1 MKALL
6 ILSMGLFVGS
16 LSAQSPQVD
25 PSARTDLRPPTR
37 EQRIVLRLQDT
48 YIYQGSRF
56 TMDGIGVEMMKADNP
71 LRLFDPFDEETLS
84 TARDNVVWDQNTGRA
99 IGFNLFSIH
108 F

>member
-6 ILSMGLFVGS
+6 ILSVALFAGS
-16 LSAQSPQVD
+16 LPAQSPQVD
-25 PSARTDLRPPTR
+25 PSARTGLQPQTR

-48 YIYQGSRF
+48 YIYRGSRF
-56 TMDGIGVEMMKADNP
+56 TMDGIGVEVMNADNP
-71 LRLFDPFDEETLS
+71 LRLFDPFDERTLS

>member
-6 ILSMGLFVGS
+6 ILSTALFAGA
-16 LSAQSPQVD
+16 LPAQSPQAD
-25 PSARTDLRPPTR
+25 PSARTGLQPPTR

-48 YIYQGSRF
+48 YIYRGSRF
-56 TMDGIGVEMMKADNP
+56 TMDGIGVEVMKADSP
-71 LRLFDPFDEETLS
+71 LRLFDPFDENTLA

>member
-6 ILSMGLFVGS
+6 IPLLALFAGN
-16 LSAQSPQVD
+16 LLAQSPQPD
-25 PSARTDLRPPTR
+25 PWLRTGPQPQTR

-56 TMDGIGVEMMKADNP
+56 TMDGIGVAVMKADNP

-99 IGFNLFSIH
+99 IGFNFFSIH

>member
-6 ILSMGLFVGS
+6 IPLMTVFAGS
-16 LSAQSPQVD
+16 LPAQSQQLD
-25 PSARTDLRPPTR
+25 PWLQTGTQPPRR
-37 EQRIVLRLQDT
+37 EDRIVLRLQDT

-56 TMDGIGVEMMKADNP
+56 TMDGVGVQMMNADHP

-84 TARDNVVWDQNTGRA
+84 KARDNVVWDPYTGRA
-99 IGFNLFSIH
+99 IGFNFFSIH

>member
-6 ILSMGLFVGS
+6 ILSTALFAGVLPAQPPQPDHS
-16 LSAQSPQVD
+16 LW
-25 PSARTDLRPPTR
+25 TDLQPQTR

-48 YIYQGSRF
+48 YIYRGSRF
-56 TMDGIGVEMMKADNP
+56 TLDGIGVEVMKADNP

-99 IGFNLFSIH
+99 IGFNFFSIH

>member
-1 MKALL
+1 MTVFAG
-6 ILSMGLFVGS
+6 ILP
-16 LSAQSPQVD
+16 AKSPQFD
-25 PSARTDLRPPTR
+25 PWQQTDTR
-37 EQRIVLRLQDT
+37 SPRREDRLILRLQDT

-56 TMDGIGVEMMKADNP
+56 TMDGVGVELFKADDP

-84 TARDNVVWDQNTGRA
+84 TARDNVVWDQETGRA

>member
-6 ILSMGLFVGS
+6 ILFMALFAGS
-16 LSAQSPQVD
+16 LPAQPPQPD
-25 PSARTDLRPPTR
+25 PSLWTDLQPHTR
-37 EQRIVLRLQDT
+37 EQRIILRLQDT
-48 YIYQGSRF
+48 YIYRGSRF
-56 TMDGIGVEMMKADNP
+56 TMDGIGVEVMKADNP

>member
-6 ILSMGLFVGS
+6 ILLMTVFAGILP
-16 LSAQSPQVD
+16 AQSPQFD
-25 PSARTDLRPPTR
+25 PWLRTDTQPHTR
-37 EQRIVLRLQDT
+37 EARIILRLQDT

-56 TMDGIGVEMMKADNP
+56 TMDGIGVEVMKADNP
-71 LRLFDPFDEETLS
+71 LRLFDPFDGDTLS

-99 IGFNLFSIH
+99 IGLNFFSIH